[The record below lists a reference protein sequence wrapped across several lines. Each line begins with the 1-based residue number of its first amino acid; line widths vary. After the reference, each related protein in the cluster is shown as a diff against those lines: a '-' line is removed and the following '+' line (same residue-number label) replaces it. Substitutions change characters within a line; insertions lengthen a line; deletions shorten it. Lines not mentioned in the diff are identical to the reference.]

1 VSSNLR
7 VAVDASVLAWGWSGI
22 PKYVHRIVRELA
34 TRDDVEITLLAN
46 TRRWGFSG
54 IEGVNEVVAR
64 RPGGGLWRNEFAS
77 RWLARERPDVFWAP
91 AMVLPRRLAVP
102 SVVTIHDLTP
112 ITMPQTKSVRG
123 RLEFRTIR
131 ESARRAERLIAVSR
145 WTASELERV
154 VGVAETGVTVVPNGV
169 DDQFSPGDRGAAHAN
184 VRARWGLE
192 GPMVLAVGT
201 LEPRK
206 GLDVV
211 FNAARVAGEA
221 WQLVLAGA
229 LGDHGAAIAAA
240 AATVPRCRRLGAV
253 TDSELVDLY
262 RAAEVVVA
270 PSLVEGFGM
279 VPLEAMACGTPAVIA
294 AGSGALEDVSGPAAL
309 VVRDRNPTAWQ
320 TAIAAARDRHEE
332 LSRAGTALA
341 AQYRWASAA
350 ASTLEVLQLAADPA
364 ASR

>member
-1 VSSNLR
+1 MR

-46 TRRWGFSG
+46 TRQPGFSG
-54 IEGVNEVVAR
+54 IEGVQEVIAR

-77 RWLARERPDVFWAP
+77 RWLAQERPDVFWAP

-131 ESARRAERLIAVSR
+131 ESAHRADRLIAVSR

-154 VGVAETGVTVVPNGV
+154 VGVTPSRVSVVPNGV
-169 DDQFSPGDRGAAHAN
+169 DEQFAPGDRGTARAN
-184 VRARWGLE
+184 VRERWDLQ

-211 FNAARVAGEA
+211 FGAARAAGDA

-229 LGDHGAAIAAA
+229 LGDHGVAIAAEA
-240 AATVPRCRRLGAV
+240 DTVPRCRRLGPV

-262 RAAEVVVA
+262 RAADVVVA
-270 PSLVEGFGM
+270 PSLVEGFGI

-294 AGSGALEDVSGPAAL
+294 AGSGALEEISGYAAL
-309 VVRDRNPTAWQ
+309 VVQDRNPAAWQ
-320 TAIAAARDRHEE
+320 TAIAAARERREE
-332 LSRAGTALA
+332 LGRAGIALA
-341 AQYRWASAA
+341 KPYHWATAA
-350 ASTLEVLQLAADPA
+350 ASTLEVMRLAADPTT
-364 ASR
+364 SR